1 MGFQQ
6 SAYDAAIY
14 WQGKG
19 GYALLV
25 GIYVNNLVI
34 TSTKKRRRCLKQ
46 MGYQQSAYDAAI
58 YWQGS
63 SNISLHQTVDA
74 KHIVK
79 LGGLTDCNLA
89 YTPMERLKL
98 SHDSTAEEVGVV

>member
-1 MGFQQ
+1 MSGLGLL
-6 SAYDAAIY
+6 SIY
-14 WQGKG
+14 
-19 GYALLV
+19 L
-25 GIYVNNLVI
+25 GIEVH
-34 TSTKKRRRCLKQ
+34 Q
-46 MGYQQSAYDAAI
+46 D
-58 YWQGS
+58 S